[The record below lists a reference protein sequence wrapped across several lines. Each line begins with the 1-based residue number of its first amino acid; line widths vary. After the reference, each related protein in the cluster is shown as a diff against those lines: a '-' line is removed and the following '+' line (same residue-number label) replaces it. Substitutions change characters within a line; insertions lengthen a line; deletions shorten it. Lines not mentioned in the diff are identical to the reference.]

1 MVSRTAVR
9 PALSARLVAPEAAT
23 AVDPV
28 PDLFPAPALPSMAFV
43 APRRLTP
50 VDARF
55 EARPARDAGNA
66 DAGIATPRAAVAT
79 ILTAYARL
87 GDYQNRWLSEFPV
100 EIALPVRVYGEIKV
114 PYPRAALEQRIEG
127 DVVVWAIVNADG
139 SVEDVQLVEGD
150 DVFRE
155 AIVAALRDARYYP
168 AANRGENIRYPIA
181 LEFNFVLDDRQGGA
195 SVAATPAK

>member
-1 MVSRTAVR
+1 MVSRAAVG
-9 PALSARLVAPEAAT
+9 PALSARLVAPEAAA

-28 PDLFPAPALPSMAFV
+28 PELFSAPAIPAMASV
-43 APRRLTP
+43 APKRLSP
-50 VDARF
+50 VDARV
-55 EARPARDAGNA
+55 EARPAREAGNA
-66 DAGIATPRAAVAT
+66 DAGVATPRAAVAT
-79 ILTAYARL
+79 PLTAYARL

-100 EIALPVRVYGEIKV
+100 EVAFPVRVNGEIKV

-127 DVVVWAIVNADG
+127 DVVVWAVVNPDG

-150 DVFRE
+150 PVFRD

-181 LEFNFVLDDRQGGA
+181 LEFNFVLDDRPPGA
-195 SVAATPAK
+195 SVDATPAK